1 MKRLYQLFRS
11 NVGVALEHLHSSH
24 EYSRMRLTPHHFTEN
39 VTDHNFRKSP
49 NDAGP
54 HHVPTIQGA
63 F

>member
-1 MKRLYQLFRS
+1 
-11 NVGVALEHLHSSH
+11 
-24 EYSRMRLTPHHFTEN
+24 MRLTPHHFTEN